1 MDEDRGKVPPLVEV
15 IRISFGDWL
24 SLGVEVLILVG
35 YSWLCVGTGARVVVD
50 PQAILRRS
58 AGIAPLMAGKANCRD
73 T

>member
-35 YSWLCVGTGARVVVD
+35 YSWLCVGTGARVAVD
-50 PQAILRRS
+50 PQAIRGDRTTNGRKSELS
-58 AGIAPLMAGKANCRD
+58 
-73 T
+73 